1 MHCLDVRFM
10 VQSDDAYIFTFNKWH
25 KSWRKGKPPPKL
37 YFCKYRKDQ
46 QLCVFSILI
55 KYLKCTEIWRTNGEK
70 FQLLL
75 SYIKPHVEV
84 HSSAV
89 SIWIKKILKE
99 TGVDIDAFKG
109 HSTRPAS
116 TSTAFLS
123 GISVD
128 EILSQGS
135 WSNESARQKFYHK
148 QVLSKKQLFQGGVLK

>member
-1 MHCLDVRFM
+1 M
-10 VQSDDAYIFTFNKWH
+10 
-25 KSWRKGKPPPKL
+25 
-37 YFCKYRKDQ
+37 
-46 QLCVFSILI
+46 
-55 KYLKCTEIWRTNGEK
+55 
-70 FQLLL
+70 
-75 SYIKPHVEV
+75 EV

-99 TGVDIDAFKG
+99 TGVDIDVFKG

-116 TSTAFLS
+116 TSTACLS

>member
-1 MHCLDVRFM
+1 MHCLDVMFM

-75 SYIKPHVEV
+75 SFINLHVEV

-89 SIWIKKILKE
+89 SRWVKEILKE
-99 TGVDIDAFKG
+99 TGVNVDVFRG
-109 HSTRPAS
+109 HCTCSAS
-116 TSTAFLS
+116 TSQVCLS
-123 GISVD
+123 GILVND
-128 EILSQGS
+128 ILSRGS
-135 WSNESARQKFYHK
+135 
-148 QVLSKKQLFQGGVLK
+148 